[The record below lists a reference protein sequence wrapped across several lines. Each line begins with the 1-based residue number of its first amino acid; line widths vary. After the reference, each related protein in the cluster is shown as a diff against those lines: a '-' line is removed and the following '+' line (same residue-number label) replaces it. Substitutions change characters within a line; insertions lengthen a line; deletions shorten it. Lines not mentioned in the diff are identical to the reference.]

1 MAIPRITKEELK
13 AKMDKNEDLVIVD
26 ARAEDSYN
34 LSNQKIKGSIR
45 ITLDELEKG
54 IKNPPVGKEIITYCT

>member
-1 MAIPRITKEELK
+1 MPIPRITKEELK

-34 LSNQKIKGSIR
+34 SSNQKIKGALR
-45 ITLDELEKG
+45 ITLEELERDVKKIPEG
-54 IKNPPVGKEIITYCT
+54 REVIIYCT

>member
-1 MAIPRITKEELK
+1 MPIPRITKEELK
-13 AKMDKNEDLVIVD
+13 AKMDKKEDLVIVD

>member
-54 IKNPPVGKEIITYCT
+54 IKNPPEGKEIITYCT

>member
-1 MAIPRITKEELK
+1 MPIPRITKEELK

-34 LSNQKIKGSIR
+34 SSNQKIKGALR
-45 ITLDELEKG
+45 ITLEELERDVKKIPEG
-54 IKNPPVGKEIITYCT
+54 REVITYCT